1 MSDPVAETAR
11 SETYTGPWVLRHPDA
26 SPLAPWFVALLP
38 VEVSDET
45 SPVNPGLVAGSERA
59 TDALQFARR
68 ADADL
73 YRRAHLSRDIAWV
86 IEPLPQ
92 TRPPTWSASS
102 PPDALLEALQEEL
115 AKDDAPLGP
124 VDWWNHEG
132 HRL

>member
-1 MSDPVAETAR
+1 MI
-11 SETYTGPWVLRHPDA
+11 RHPDA

-38 VEVSDET
+38 MDLSDET
-45 SPVNPGLVAGSERA
+45 GPVNPGLVAGSERA

-73 YRRAHLSRDIAWV
+73 YRRSHLGAHIAWV

-92 TRPPTWSASS
+92 TQPPVWSASA
-102 PPDALLEALQEEL
+102 PPDALLEGLQEEL
-115 AKDDAPLGP
+115 AREEPAIGP
-124 VDWWNHEG
+124 VDWWNHPD